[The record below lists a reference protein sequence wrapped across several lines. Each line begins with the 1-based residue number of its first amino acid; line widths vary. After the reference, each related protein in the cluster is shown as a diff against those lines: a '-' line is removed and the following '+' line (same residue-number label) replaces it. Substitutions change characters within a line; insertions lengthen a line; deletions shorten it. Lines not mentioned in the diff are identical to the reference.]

1 MFLNISFGTLPA
13 SWFISLA
20 EKYRNRREGGYTV
33 VSSTIPL
40 QVFRSRNKAAAYLY
54 SKLVGGSFEDRLKCE
69 APNAFPE
76 YSLDRNG
83 ACVLPK

>member
-13 SWFISLA
+13 SWFISFA
-20 EKYRNRREGGYTV
+20 EQFRNRREGGYTV

-40 QVFRSRNKAAAYLY
+40 QVFRSRSKAAAYIY
-54 SKLVGGSFEDRLKCE
+54 SRLVGGSLEDRVKCE
-69 APNAFPE
+69 CLKSFPN